1 MKSLYHRSFKRF
13 LNPKFPALALAFLL
27 ALPGSHAQTAATW
40 DFTNTLTGAPGAH
53 ISAANIS
60 VGSAIPTTAFNSGTE
75 WYGQD
80 GWTAAGTPDMNAYV
94 QFTVTAGSGYYL
106 VLNNLSLT
114 LRRSNTGSSGGG
126 PTSWSLRSSLDNYAT
141 DIATSSLTMS
151 YVAYPVTLPA
161 AFQAIPSTVTFRLY
175 GYNAVVSSGAFS
187 RFVIDK
193 ITVQG
198 QANAGILAAH
208 SIDLTARAAGGG
220 VDLQWSTE
228 GFAAGTRFAVERS
241 TDGAG
246 FVTIDE
252 QDISI
257 SGQTG
262 MTATSQYQDGAVP
275 AVSRLFYR
283 ITATEPDGAVSHSPI
298 TVVSL
303 AVAAGATV
311 IRGVAAQGNSV
322 KAFLHF
328 AEAGAYQITIWS
340 QDGKALYRQSANG
353 SVGDLTADMAV
364 GPYPHGMYVLTL
376 SKGGVNSSR
385 QFVF

>member
-1 MKSLYHRSFKRF
+1 MKSLYSQSFKRF
-13 LNPKFPALALAFLL
+13 LSPKFPALALAFLL
-27 ALPGSHAQTAATW
+27 ALPGSRAQTAATW

-53 ISAANIS
+53 VSAANIS

-80 GWTAAGTPDMNAYV
+80 GWTTASTPDMNAYV
-94 QFTVTAGSGYYL
+94 QFTVTAGAGYYL
-106 VLNNLSLT
+106 VLNNVSLT

-126 PTSWSLRSSLDNYAT
+126 PTKWSLRSSLDNYTT
-141 DIATSSLTMS
+141 DITTSSLTMS

-161 AFQAIPSTVTFRLY
+161 AYQAIPSTVTFRLY
-175 GYNAVVSSGAFS
+175 GYNAVVSSSAFS

-208 SIDLTARAAGGG
+208 AIDLTARTTAGG

-241 TDGAG
+241 TDGAN
-246 FVTIDE
+246 FTTIDE
-252 QDISI
+252 R
-257 SGQTG
+257 TG
-262 MTATSQYQDGAVP
+262 TTAYLDGSAP

-283 ITATEPDGAVSHSPI
+283 IIATEPDGAVSHSPI
-298 TVVSL
+298 TAVSL
-303 AVAAGATV
+303 GVPTGNGTA

-322 KAFLHF
+322 KAFLHLG
-328 AEAGAYQITIWS
+328 EAGAYQMTVWS
-340 QDGKALYRQSANG
+340 QDGKALYRQSLNG
-353 SVGDLTADMAV
+353 AGGDLTADIAL
-364 GPYPHGMYVLTL
+364 GSYPHGMYVLTL
-376 SKGGVNSSR
+376 SKGGVNNSR